1 MEYDLTI
8 QYIKVDTNNVAD
20 YLSRDSFLAIDVKEE
35 ILEEK
40 NDIIPNTDKIRTP
53 GGTRIYVPHQLREKL
68 LETFHKHPLLG
79 RHLSFDKINGRF
91 KSILYRPKMDSQM
104 LTSWRTCQ
112 ICQINKE
119 QPGRLIETHKKFLS
133 HPNEIWT
140 VLNATL
146 CNKFV
151 VTSVCKKQ
159 NGPTLKLILMKCFTL
174 LGCPKI
180 LRLDNRPA
188 FIAQSL
194 TDYLLSVNV
203 EQQFSSPHHHTS
215 NAVVEKF
222 NRTLRASIRIH
233 RGESLASVT
242 AHFTYAYNR
251 SKNSSI
257 GLSPAQILLNT
268 SDRFT
273 EDTQIHNGYSRIH
286 RLIKDKRDQFH
297 KPDLKR
303 HGHKFKEGDLV
314 LRKIMHRRDAATSA
328 KNQPQWED
336 PFTVVKRL
344 YEDTYKIE
352 RLGNHRRTRLSVEKI
367 HADRLKK
374 YAS

>member
-1 MEYDLTI
+1 M
-8 QYIKVDTNNVAD
+8 
-20 YLSRDSFLAIDVKEE
+20 
-35 ILEEK
+35 
-40 NDIIPNTDKIRTP
+40 
-53 GGTRIYVPHQLREKL
+53 
-68 LETFHKHPLLG
+68 
-79 RHLSFDKINGRF
+79 
-91 KSILYRPKMDSQM
+91 
-104 LTSWRTCQ
+104 
-112 ICQINKE
+112 NKE
-119 QPGRLIETHKKFLS
+119 QPGRLIETHKKFLP
-133 HPNEIWT
+133 HLNEIWT

-146 CNKFV
+146 L
-151 VTSVCKKQ
+151 CKKQ

-180 LRLDNRPA
+180 LRSDNELA
-188 FIAQSL
+188 FIAQPV

-215 NAVVEKF
+215 NAIVKRF

-233 RGESLASVT
+233 REESLAAVT

-273 EDTQIHNGYSRIH
+273 EDTQIHNGHSFIH
-286 RLIKDKRDQFH
+286 RLIKDKRHQFH

-303 HGHKFKEGDLV
+303 HGLKFK
-314 LRKIMHRRDAATSA
+314 DAATSA
-328 KNQPQWED
+328 KNQPQWEG

-344 YEDTYKIE
+344 YGDTYKIK

-367 HADRLKK
+367 YADRLKK
-374 YAS
+374 YAP